1 MITYRATLDVAD
13 ELAHDLSRLLT
24 EERRRRGTSLGRRA
38 LSPLKQAVMG
48 LRWFRDRTAIPAL
61 ARDNNISRATGYRYI
76 DEVIE
81 VLAAQAPRIRPC
93 TKPKTTVRCM

>member
-13 ELAHDLSRLLT
+13 ELAHDLGRLLT
-24 EERRRRGTSLGRRA
+24 EERRRRGTPLGRRA

-61 ARDNNISRATGYRYI
+61 ARDNNISRASRATAVGPSSASRS
-76 DEVIE
+76 DALRVELVSGTRRTA
-81 VLAAQAPRIRPC
+81 LLG
-93 TKPKTTVRCM
+93 T